1 MGDGM
6 ELRRGDARDEPESEL
21 DELSQVMTQE
31 SRESILQRLVETA
44 CTVIDG
50 CKGAS
55 VTLVDRNRATT
66 AASTND
72 AALAVDHAQ
81 YQTGAGPS
89 LRAVRNRKPAFAT
102 LHNPRWPLIRE
113 AAMHHGLVAALSLPM
128 LVGDVAFGGLN
139 LYTADPDR
147 LRTDAE
153 QEAASLLA
161 EQGAVAFAAAH
172 ALEVERRTALTL
184 QRSLLP
190 GELPAVAGYE
200 LAASYHPASTTAEV
214 GGDWYDAFLI
224 GDDGALAVVVG
235 DAAGH
240 GLEAAALMGQ
250 VRTGVRAYA
259 LEGRDPA
266 SCLELLSSLVD
277 AAGGDSDFRFATACL
292 VLVDTAT
299 GMCRVANA
307 GHLPPVLREPD
318 GTVRF
323 VGGMGGAP
331 IGVAVPGLV
340 DEDFV
345 ALEPGAV
352 LILYSDG
359 LVEDRRRSL
368 DHGLEELATTLAE
381 PVGDAQELCDRLVGA
396 LLADRLQQDDVVL
409 LTLRRSG
416 LLPL

>member
-1 MGDGM
+1 MDEEPDP
-6 ELRRGDARDEPESEL
+6 ELA
-21 DELSQVMTQE
+21 ELSQKVAAQE
-31 SRESILQRLVETA
+31 SPETILQRLVETA
-44 CTVIDG
+44 RAVLEGCTT
-50 CKGAS
+50 AS
-55 VTLVDRNRATT
+55 VTLVERNRAVTV
-66 AASTND
+66 ASTD
-72 AALAVDHAQ
+72 PVAVEVDQAQ
-81 YQTGAGPS
+81 YDTGAGPC
-89 LRAVRNRKPAFAT
+89 LRAIRNHKPVFAT
-102 LHNPRWPLIRE
+102 LNDPRWPLIRD
-113 AAMHHGLVAALSLPM
+113 AARRHGLVSALCLPL

-139 LYTADPDR
+139 LYTADPDG
-147 LRTDAE
+147 LRSETDEVAG
-153 QEAASLLA
+153 SLLA

-172 ALEVERRTALTL
+172 ALEHQRHTALVL

-190 GELPAVAGYE
+190 GELPAVPGYD
-200 LAASYHPASTTAEV
+200 LTASYQPAGSTAEV
-214 GGDWYDAFLI
+214 GGDWYDAFMV

-250 VRTGVRAYA
+250 VRTGLRAYA

-266 SCLELLSSLVD
+266 SCLQLLSHLVD
-277 AAGGDSDFRFATACL
+277 LSDGDTDFRFATACL

-307 GHLPPVLREPD
+307 GHPPPVLREPD

-331 IGVAVPGLV
+331 IGIPVPGLV

-352 LILYSDG
+352 LVLYTDG

-368 DHGLEELATTLAE
+368 DQGLEELAGAVAE
-381 PVGDAQELCDRLVGA
+381 PVDGTEDLCVRLVGQ
-396 LLADRLQQDDVVL
+396 LLADRLQEDDVAVL
-409 LTLRRSG
+409 ALRR
-416 LLPL
+416 LA